1 MAGLARRRQPYVNAA
16 LTLRRAAIVQ
26 IVATGFSRLKPA
38 NALIMQVKIGEDAM
52 NFGPVTSKHIHE
64 LVRST
69 RVLVVDDDY
78 YMRNVIRSLLQANGI
93 KTFYDAADGLTGLE
107 SIITLNPD
115 VVILDWDMPDI
126 NGGEFMRIVRSPLTF
141 PMPAVPVIML
151 TGHVEREKV
160 IEAVRLG
167 VNEFLC
173 KPVSA
178 KAIFERIVAI
188 RVKPREMVR
197 IGDYYGPA
205 PRKVAANIEAL
216 ADPGEPVWLT

>member
-1 MAGLARRRQPYVNAA
+1 MPGNRFKLLPHASARRNPGMAEK
-16 LTLRRAAIVQ
+16 Q
-26 IVATGFSRLKPA
+26 IEVGRGSLS
-38 NALIMQVKIGEDAM
+38 VKSY
-52 NFGPVTSKHIHE
+52 TSKSIQE

-78 YMRNVIRSLLQANGI
+78 YMRKVIRSLLQANGI
-93 KTFYDAADGLTGLE
+93 KTYYDAQDGVSGLE
-107 SIITLNPD
+107 AIITLNPD

-126 NGGEFMRIVRSPLTF
+126 NGAEFMRIVRSPLTF
-141 PMPAVPVIML
+141 PAPAIPVIML
-151 TGHVEREKV
+151 TGQVERETI

-178 KAIFERIVAI
+178 KTIFERIVAI

-205 PRKVAANIEAL
+205 PRKLAGNIETV
-216 ADPGEPVWLT
+216 EPAPQPSWVA